1 MTQLLVIGGT
11 GFIGH
16 HLLRLVVEKKW
27 IVTSLSLTLPK
38 TERCC
43 TTRNVSQSCQ
53 TFSNEYLVWV
63 YGFQACDSADSESLQ
78 VARLLRGD
86 PEAY

>member
-16 HLLRLVVEKKW
+16 HLLRLAVEKKW

-38 TERCC
+38 PE
-43 TTRNVSQSCQ
+43 RNVSGV
-53 TFSNEYLVWV
+53 NYL
-63 YGFQACDSADSESLQ
+63 C
-78 VARLLRGD
+78 GD
-86 PEAY
+86 IISKTNRENFTEQRF